1 MNIHDLKSKALI
13 AYPAISLLIL
23 ALGATALLATGASN
37 LNDFEFLKFT
47 AFSAICGMATLGTS
61 ISIEHQTTKG
71 LSEKRNMG
79 KITLANLLRSPLKK
93 TIYVVLIASI
103 AVRLLETLN
112 RADIYGNIYLP
123 LATYLILTFVFSALR
138 GWASAL
144 HSTSH
149 LSNANV
155 LAGLGALFFPL
166 LFLSFLDPLNAYIWG
181 FSISFVGAIFYLAS
195 CLYTNN
201 RKTEFDASDLA
212 PAKEIDS
219 RLTWAYQGLTVAY
232 LGSALVISSAH
243 TPMQELTAAQAQLYL
258 AGAKAVP
265 QVLLGLVSVALAYMV
280 KQELKNKKSFI
291 GRWVASAIATWFL
304 SAVAAYSFMPG
315 IILFLTGNELSLDSD
330 LIAIIFLSML
340 MLSVS
345 LALLPK
351 FIQRGRY
358 DLIGIAWWSAGLVI
372 AIGFLPFFPKDLTSG
387 ILLVL
392 ISSFVSLFLSLLLIS
407 QKDLENRDK
416 AHVL

>member
-1 MNIHDLKSKALI
+1 MNIRGLKAKALI

-47 AFSAICGMATLGTS
+47 AFSAICGIAALGTS

-71 LSEKRNMG
+71 LSEKKNLG

-93 TIYVVLIASI
+93 TISVVVIVSM
-103 AVRLLETLN
+103 AVRLLETFN
-112 RADIYGNIYLP
+112 RADIYGNIYVP
-123 LATYLILTFVFSALR
+123 LGTYLILTFVFSALR
-138 GWASAL
+138 GWASVL
-144 HSTSH
+144 HSTTH
-149 LSNANV
+149 LSNANA

-181 FSISFVGAIFYLAS
+181 FSISFVGAILYLAV
-195 CLYTNN
+195 CLHANN
-201 RKTEFDASDLA
+201 RKTEFDASDLT

-219 RLTWAYQGLTVAY
+219 RLTWSYQGLTVAY
-232 LGSALVISSAH
+232 LGSTLVISSVH
-243 TPMQELTAAQAQLYL
+243 TPTQELAAAQAQLYL

-265 QVLLGLVSVALAYMV
+265 QVLLGLVSIALAYMV

-291 GRWVASAIATWFL
+291 GRWVAGAITTSFFF
-304 SAVAAYSFMPG
+304 AVAAYFLMPG
-315 IILFLTGNELSLDSD
+315 IILFLTGNKLSLDSD
-330 LIAIIFLSML
+330 LITIIFLSML

-351 FIQRGRY
+351 FIHSGRY
-358 DLIGIAWWSAGLVI
+358 DLIGIVWWSAGLVI
-372 AIGFLPFFPKDLTSG
+372 AIGFLPFFPKDLPTG

-392 ISSFVSLFLSLLLIS
+392 TSSCVSLFLSLLLVTK
-407 QKDLENRDK
+407 KDLENRNK
-416 AHVL
+416 ANVL